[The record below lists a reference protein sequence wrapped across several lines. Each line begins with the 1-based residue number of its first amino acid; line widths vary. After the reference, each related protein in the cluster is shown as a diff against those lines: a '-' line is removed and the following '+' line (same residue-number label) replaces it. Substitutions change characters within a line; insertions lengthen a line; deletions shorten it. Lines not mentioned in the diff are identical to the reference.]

1 MPSFIAEFFKELYLT
16 TGLNFT
22 IFYDAFDRKI
32 YLTGLMTTIQLAVG
46 VVIGSLMIGLVA
58 ATIRQSRL
66 PPLRWLITGYIT
78 LFRNT
83 PQLAQLYF
91 FYYGLGVLMPKGIGP
106 DGVLAPIFNNFTW
119 SVIAFSLTGGAFNA
133 EILRSGI
140 QAVPKEMN
148 EAADALGYS
157 KFQTFIYIVLPLAL
171 RISLPALN
179 NSLVTIIKGTTVAYA
194 IGVQEL
200 LTATTTIMLATSNV
214 VEMMTILLVS
224 FLGIVSI
231 WVVGVRCLE
240 RRFTVPGFGV

>member
-1 MPSFIAEFFKELYLT
+1 
-16 TGLNFT
+16 
-22 IFYDAFDRKI
+22 
-32 YLTGLMTTIQLAVG
+32 
-46 VVIGSLMIGLVA
+46 
-58 ATIRQSRL
+58 
-66 PPLRWLITGYIT
+66 
-78 LFRNT
+78 
-83 PQLAQLYF
+83 
-91 FYYGLGVLMPKGIGP
+91 
-106 DGVLAPIFNNFTW
+106 
-119 SVIAFSLTGGAFNA
+119 
-133 EILRSGI
+133 
-140 QAVPKEMN
+140 MN